1 MIDIVSSGYEVSKI
15 YGKDLRFLENVGCC
29 INNAFRGCV
38 TAGSSVNFVRNELE
52 EGKDDVLK
60 FGDIIVKFKFSIDMM
75 NALLRYRHIDQ
86 FVYVAENTD
95 DFIEKS
101 LDKVKK
107 VYTGES
113 SDLSS
118 LRFKVVKPYLCDE
131 ESEEYEEWKET
142 MEFLEGRI
150 VEMLWNGS
158 SSYQEIA
165 RLILPGCFYIEMHL
179 KGNFQAWK
187 HLLAVMIN
195 DDSNLQLRDDMRS
208 LVSELQSLI
217 PTVFSDVSCV
227 KSKKIVDPY
236 IQDSWDYDGW

>member
-15 YGKDLRFLENVGCC
+15 YDKDLRFLENVGCC
-29 INNAFRGCV
+29 INNASRGCV
-38 TAGSSVNFVRNELE
+38 TAGSSVNFVGNELE

-60 FGDIIVKFKFSIDMM
+60 FGDITVKFKFSIDMM
-75 NALLRYRHIDQ
+75 NALL
-86 FVYVAENTD
+86 
-95 DFIEKS
+95 
-101 LDKVKK
+101 
-107 VYTGES
+107 
-113 SDLSS
+113 
-118 LRFKVVKPYLCDE
+118 PYLCDE
-131 ESEEYEEWKET
+131 ESEEYEEWKKT
-142 MEFLEGRI
+142 MKFLEGRI

-165 RLILPGCFYIEMHL
+165 RLILPGCFYIEMYL